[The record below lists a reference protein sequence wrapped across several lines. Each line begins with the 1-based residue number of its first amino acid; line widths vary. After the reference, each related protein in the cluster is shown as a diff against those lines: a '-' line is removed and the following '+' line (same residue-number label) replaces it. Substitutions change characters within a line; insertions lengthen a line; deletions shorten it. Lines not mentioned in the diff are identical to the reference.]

1 MSGDPALREDVVFA
15 SGTERC
21 AAWLYRPDAERWGEG
36 PHPVVV
42 LAHGFSGTREAR
54 LWAYAERF
62 REAGMAA
69 FVFDYRYF
77 GDSGGQPRQLLSIKR
92 QLEDWKAAIECVR
105 GLEGLDP
112 RRVALWGTSFSGGH
126 VVAVAAEDSR
136 IAAVVSQTPFAD
148 GIAVLRQAGPMN
160 NLRLARAG
168 LKDAWQA
175 VRRGEPYRIPAV
187 GRPGEVAA
195 MNQPDSYDGY
205 HALFEEGTQ
214 FRNEFCGRVALGISA
229 YRPIVKASQVLCP
242 LLVLTCA
249 GDTVTPPAPARR
261 MAERAPKGRSIEYG
275 TEWGGHFNIYVGALF
290 EKTIADQIAVL
301 RDSLRVEAEEGSEA
315 PASAVAGS

>member
-1 MSGDPALREDVVFA
+1 MSGNPEIREDVVFP
-15 SGTERC
+15 SGSERC

-42 LAHGFSGTREAR
+42 LAHGFAGTREGR

-105 GLEGLDP
+105 GLDRIDP
-112 RRVALWGTSFSGGH
+112 KRIALWGTSFSGGH
-126 VVAVAAEDSR
+126 VVSVAAEDSR

-148 GIAVLRQAGPMN
+148 GIAALKQAGPAN
-160 NLRLARAG
+160 NLRLSRAG
-168 LKDAWQA
+168 IRDAWQA
-175 VRRGEPYRIPAV
+175 VKGGEPHRIPAV

-195 MNQPDSYDGY
+195 MNQPDSFDGY

-214 FRNEFCGRVALGISA
+214 FRNEFCGRVALGIGS
-229 YRPIVKASQVLCP
+229 YRPIAKASQVLCP
-242 LLVLTCA
+242 LLVVTCA
-249 GDTVTPPAPARR
+249 GDQVTPPGPARR

-275 TEWGGHFNIYVGALF
+275 PEWGGHFNIYVGELF
-290 EKTIADQIAVL
+290 EKTIVDQTEFLTEAL
-301 RDSLRVEAEEGSEA
+301 GVEAREPA
-315 PASAVAGS
+315 PAGS